1 MSFEVLMLAIQK
13 LDLWNSPEVRLKK
26 KNYET
31 LSEDN
36 LSHVHF
42 GEGFKLGVE
51 SALSSVK

>member
-1 MSFEVLMLAIQK
+1 MLAIQK